1 MGNGRKSSTS
11 KSSMTCTATTFLA
24 SILLPLIAFSDAAV
38 VPGNCG
44 EEKECVPYKSCKV
57 TLDALATELE
67 LKSMCHLDSLFPS
80 LPGLGLDINEMNS
93 RMCCG
98 EKKTCCDIKDIIEPE
113 PTTPGTSVEFPVENE
128 TVDVDGLRELGSLTT
143 FLHKVSG
150 TVFELNEEF
159 LLIKD
164 FNYDG
169 NGFAPIFLA
178 GTTGTPSGD
187 GEVVLPYPVPDVERT
202 FSISDPDLP
211 KLPKKALHG
220 DVKLKLPPGFKV
232 DQLKWISVWCTAA
245 KLDFGSLQIIKD
257 IPQDELGDFT
267 MLKNEVSG
275 TVFKLNERELKI
287 EDFNYSD
294 EGLARAIFL
303 AGTTGAPSG
312 DGEVVL
318 PYPVPDVEKT
328 FSIRDKNLPRL
339 DSELHGDITLK
350 LPLGFKVDQLKWI
363 AVWCTK
369 FEEAFGMLQIK

>member
-1 MGNGRKSSTS
+1 
-11 KSSMTCTATTFLA
+11 MTCTATTFLA

-57 TLDALATELE
+57 TLDGLAIDLIQS
-67 LKSMCHLDSLFPS
+67 SMCHLDSLFPV
-80 LPGLGLDINEMNS
+80 GLEANINEMNS

-143 FLHKVSG
+143 FLHEVSG

-169 NGFAPIFLA
+169 RGFAPIFLA

-187 GEVVLPYPVPDVERT
+187 GEVVLPYPIPDVEKT
-202 FSISDPDLP
+202 FSIDDPDLP
-211 KLPKKALHG
+211 KLPKQALHE

-232 DQLKWISVWCTAA
+232 DQLKWISLWCTAA

-257 IPQDELGDFT
+257 IPQDPQEGPSQNNELGDFIT
-267 MLKNEVSG
+267 TKNGTEVSG

-294 EGLARAIFL
+294 KGLARAIFL

-318 PYPVPDVEKT
+318 PYPVPDVERT
-328 FSIRDKNLPRL
+328 FSISDKDLPRL
-339 DSELHGDITLK
+339 DNELHGDITLK
-350 LPLGFKVDQLKWI
+350 LPKGFKVDQLMWI

-369 FEEAFGMLQIK
+369 FKEVFGILQIK